1 MQNNMTKACNIIKK
15 GALTQV
21 FSFESSKEILKEH
34 FWTDM
39 AQSES
44 HFLIKKIIVIDG
56 IFSILFNEALLYLF
70 VCCVQ
75 LSKNR

>member
-34 FWTDM
+34 FWIDM

-44 HFLIKKIIVIDG
+44 HSLIKK
-56 IFSILFNEALLYLF
+56 L
-70 VCCVQ
+70 
-75 LSKNR
+75 